1 MLRRVVTVLVAVA
14 VMLMGSAMAAFA
26 CTNLATLNLSETV
39 AQPGTEIDIT
49 GTSFATAD
57 SPVQVRWDGT
67 DGAVLAEVATDGT
80 GTFETVVTVPADAE
94 PGHHVLVVT
103 QMVEGDSGPVPAY
116 GTPAKTS
123 FFVGATGPP
132 AEIAQQPAVAPA
144 AATPE
149 IGASSGLLG
158 LLAGLALAGV
168 GLFGTG
174 IGLFVRDVRR
184 RSASQPA
191 ALRNS

>member
-1 MLRRVVTVLVAVA
+1 MPRRVVTVLAAVA

-67 DGAVLAEVATDGT
+67 DGSVLAEVDTDGT

-94 PGHHVLVVT
+94 PGHHVLLVT
-103 QMVEGDSGPVPAY
+103 QMVEGEDGPVPAY

-123 FFVGATGPP
+123 FFIGATGPP
-132 AEIAQQPAVAPA
+132 AEISEQAAVAPA
-144 AATPE
+144 GGTPE
-149 IGASSGLLG
+149 SGVSEGLFG
-158 LLAGLALAGV
+158 LLAVLALAGL

-174 IGLFVRDVRR
+174 IGFFVREVRR
-184 RSASQPA
+184 RPASQPA
-191 ALRNS
+191 PLRNS